1 MLNIFQMK
9 SFFIKMSWM
18 YFKVTFLEF
27 SGSPV
32 KTQFFHCSGF
42 PVLHQLPN
50 LDQTHVH
57 QFGDAIQPSQ
67 TLLSPSTR
75 AFNLSQHQG
84 LFQWVV
90 SSHQVAKV
98 LNFNFSIRTNEHSG
112 LIPLVGSPCCPRDSQ
127 EYFPAPQFESIN
139 SSVLSLL
146 YLFIR
151 LISYLFYI

>member
-1 MLNIFQMK
+1 
-9 SFFIKMSWM
+9 M

-57 QFGDAIQPSQ
+57 QFGDAIQPSH

-84 LFQWVV
+84 LFQ
-90 SSHQVAKV
+90 
-98 LNFNFSIRTNEHSG
+98 
-112 LIPLVGSPCCPRDSQ
+112 
-127 EYFPAPQFESIN
+127 
-139 SSVLSLL
+139 
-146 YLFIR
+146 
-151 LISYLFYI
+151 